1 MTRCARCG
9 LEQGC
14 GSSLCEASHDDTD
27 ELGEATVNCR
37 NRELA
42 NLRSLLR
49 SVTGKLEEA
58 AELNEAGEPEASLA
72 RIMAALEALS

>member
-1 MTRCARCG
+1 M
-9 LEQGC
+9 
-14 GSSLCEASHDDTD
+14 
-27 ELGEATVNCR
+27 ELLACR

-58 AELNEAGEPEASLA
+58 ATRLSEVD
-72 RIMAALEALS
+72 AATCAEVGDVLDIVNGVLEVLS